1 MIITHL
7 FKRKSGQCFFGL
19 ALIALVWAIGSNV
32 YARERPATGNGNH
45 FLWSME
51 TAKNSIYFLGS
62 IHLLKKDS
70 YPLAAEI
77 ENAYED
83 CTSIVFETDLDAMKE
98 PAFQAMMLSLGLYPE
113 GQTIEQDISRET
125 YEALKEKVKAVGLP
139 MAQFSRFR
147 PWICGQTLTVIELQR
162 LGFNVMY
169 GIDTYFYGKARKDK
183 KKMIFLES
191 AEYQLK
197 LLGEMDRHDQE
208 DFLRQTLKDLEVI
221 GEMASDMLNAWETG
235 DIDGL
240 NKMMTISFEDHP
252 EIHDRLVT
260 RRNRVWISKI
270 INFAHQDGN
279 VLVIVG
285 AGHLIGKESV
295 LELLEERGYKIRQ
308 R

>member
-1 MIITHL
+1 MITTHL
-7 FKRKSGQCFFGL
+7 FKRKNSLWFFGL
-19 ALIALVWAIGSNV
+19 ALIALVWALGSTL

-45 FLWSME
+45 FLWSMK
-51 TAKNSIYFLGS
+51 TAKNSVYFLGS
-62 IHLLKKDS
+62 IHLLKRDS

-83 CTSIVFETDLDAMKE
+83 CTNIVFEADLDAMKD
-98 PAFQAMMLSLGLYPE
+98 PAFQAMMLTLGLYPE

-125 YEALKEKVKAVGLP
+125 YEALKAKMKAAGLP

-169 GIDTYFYGKARKDK
+169 GIDTYFYSKARKDK
-183 KKMIFLES
+183 KKMVFLEA

-208 DFLRQTLKDLEVI
+208 NFLRQTLKELEVI
-221 GEMASDMLNAWETG
+221 GKMAPDMLNAWETG

-240 NKMMTISFEDHP
+240 NEIMTISFEEHP
-252 EIHDRLVT
+252 EIHERLVT
-260 RRNRVWISKI
+260 RRNRAWISKI
-270 INFAHQDGN
+270 RNLAHQDGN

-295 LELLEERGYKIRQ
+295 LDLLKERGYKIRQ

>member
-1 MIITHL
+1 MIVNLI
-7 FKRKSGQCFFGL
+7 FKRKSSQWLFGL
-19 ALIALVWAIGSNV
+19 ILLSFVWALGNTL
-32 YARERPATGNGNH
+32 YARERLATGNGNH
-45 FLWSME
+45 FLWSMQ

-62 IHLLKKDS
+62 IHLLKRDS

-113 GQTIEQDISRET
+113 GQTIEQDISEET
-125 YEALKEKVKAVGLP
+125 HELLKEKVEAAGLP
-139 MAQFSRFR
+139 MAQFARFR

-162 LGFNVMY
+162 LGFDVMY
-169 GIDTYFYGKARKDK
+169 GIDTYFYSKAKRDK

-208 DFLRQTLKDLEVI
+208 DFLRQTLKELKVI
-221 GEMASDMLNAWETG
+221 GEMAPDMLNAWETG

-240 NKMMTISFEDHP
+240 NEIITMSFKDHP
-252 EIHDRLVT
+252 EIYERLVT
-260 RRNRVWISKI
+260 ERNRAWISR
-270 INFAHQDGN
+270 INNLAHQDGN

-295 LELLEERGYKIRQ
+295 LDLLEERGYKIRQ

>member
-1 MIITHL
+1 MVITHL
-7 FKRKSGQCFFGL
+7 FKRKSCQWFFSLG
-19 ALIALVWAIGSNV
+19 LIALVWAFGSNL
-32 YARERPATGNGNH
+32 YARERTATGNGNH
-45 FLWSME
+45 FLWSMK

-62 IHLLKKDS
+62 IHLLKSDS
-70 YPLAAEI
+70 YPLAAAI

-83 CTSIVFETDLDAMKE
+83 CTSIVFETDLDAMND
-98 PAFQAMMLSLGLYPE
+98 PAFQAMMLTLGLYPE
-113 GQTIEQDISRET
+113 GQTIEQDVSRET
-125 YEALKEKVKAVGLP
+125 YETLKEKMKAVGLP
-139 MAQFSRFR
+139 MAQFARFR

-162 LGFNVMY
+162 LGFDVMY
-169 GIDTYFYGKARKDK
+169 GIDMYFYSKARKDK

-197 LLGEMDRHDQE
+197 LLGEMDRNDQE
-208 DFLRQTLKDLEVI
+208 NFLRQTLKELDVI
-221 GEMASDMLNAWETG
+221 GEMAPDMLNAWETG

-240 NKMMTISFEDHP
+240 NKIMTLSFEDHP

-260 RRNRVWISKI
+260 SRNRAWISKI
-270 INFAHQDGN
+270 NNLAHQDGN

-295 LELLEERGYKIRQ
+295 LDLLKERGYKIRQ